1 MSMTNVPSQIV
12 SPYPRKKKTMK
23 LFYHLL
29 SDMSHQRVAVIS
41 MAVGQVVINIWLK
54 NYGENILCDFQWQ
67 ILIFSVDW

>member
-1 MSMTNVPSQIV
+1 MSMTNVPSQIA

-41 MAVGQVVINIWLK
+41 MAVGQMVINIFK
-54 NYGENILCDFQWQ
+54 QSIAK
-67 ILIFSVDW
+67 V